1 MKENKDG
8 KWVMKTMG
16 ELMPT
21 IKDDKDLPKNCLH
34 LF

>member
-1 MKENKDG
+1 MKENAAG
-8 KWVMKTMG
+8 KFVMKTMG

-21 IKDDKDLPKNCLH
+21 VDEKDVPKNCLH

>member
-8 KWVMKTMG
+8 KWIMKTMD

-21 IKDDKDLPKNCLH
+21 VEEKEVPKNCLH